1 MCGPQTHLFEEPL
14 LPSRRGLRA
23 VPPDGR
29 QKRLFHSPDY
39 TRYTLPLLQRT
50 PAWADKEKIAAVYKE
65 RDRLAKETGHPH
77 DVDHEIP
84 LQHPLVSG
92 LNVHNNLRPI
102 RRSLNESKNNYFPH
116 PDQLDLPL

>member
-1 MCGPQTHLFEEPL
+1 MIQQALFPTL
-14 LPSRRGLRA
+14 DLPSMRNLKPT
-23 VPPDGR
+23 PPDGR

-50 PAWADKEKIAAVYKE
+50 PPWADKEKIAEVYRE
-65 RDRLAKETGHPH
+65 RDRLAKETGHPY

-102 RRSLNESKNNYFPH
+102 KSVLNNIKNNHFPH
-116 PDQLDLPL
+116 PDQLEIT